1 MKEALRQGK
10 AHLQALANLR
20 RVPRA
25 SVWIVVGSWLLLAS
39 AQQSAYG
46 LEFPMTSRLSLPT
59 VKLTTTPEVPSED
72 GALFTTLTSK
82 SSLFSTELAS
92 LAVMARLVEIART
105 KDGAKDV
112 ARDIAKSEYGWGKN
126 QFACL
131 AQLWGK
137 ESAWNYKAHNSRSG
151 AHGIPQALPA
161 TKMEI
166 VGTDWRTNPITQI
179 RWGMKYIAERYTNP
193 CSAWMKWK
201 RKHHY

>member
-1 MKEALRQGK
+1 MKRALSQTK
-10 AHLQALANLR
+10 AYFASLANLR

-25 SVWIVVGSWLLLAS
+25 SIWIVVGGWLFIAS

-46 LEFPMTSRLSLPT
+46 LEFPMTTRLSLPT
-59 VKLTTTPEVPSED
+59 VKLTTTPALPTEH
-72 GALFTTLTSK
+72 GALFATLTSK

-92 LAVMARLVEIART
+92 LAVMARLVETART
-105 KDGAKDV
+105 KEGAKEV

-126 QFACL
+126 QFGCL

-137 ESAWNYKAHNSRSG
+137 ESAWNYKAHNARSG

-179 RWGMKYIAERYTNP
+179 RWGMKYISERYTNP

-201 RKHHY
+201 RKNHY